1 MRLAL
6 IIAAVVATALA
17 AMPAG
22 AAAAA
27 SPCNRRAAVLSPKSQ
42 LLAYADEHS
51 DVYKDFGGA
60 RKLHFLVGPVKCSNL
75 DGSAGNE
82 MIVQLLCCTGGSPTP
97 WGIFARDA
105 AGVWRLQ
112 YARPADNVWKISV
125 ADTTVVA
132 RQPAVYEG
140 ACTDHFKDRRVRYD
154 RAGHAYRSKLTP
166 TYVRRANSAC
176 N

>member
-1 MRLAL
+1 MRPAL
-6 IIAAVVATALA
+6 IIAAVVATGLA
-17 AMPAG
+17 AVPAG

-27 SPCNRRAAVLSPKSQ
+27 SPCNRRAAMLSPKSQ

-60 RKLHFLVGPVKCSNL
+60 PKLHFVVGPVTCANL
-75 DGSAGNE
+75 DGAAGNE

-97 WGIFARDA
+97 WGIFARDP
-105 AGVWRLQ
+105 AGAWRLQ

-125 ADTTVVA
+125 EYTTVVA
-132 RQPAVYEG
+132 RQPSVYEG

-154 RAGHAYRSKLTP
+154 RARHAYRSKLSA
-166 TYVRRANSAC
+166 TYVRRADPAC
-176 N
+176 Y